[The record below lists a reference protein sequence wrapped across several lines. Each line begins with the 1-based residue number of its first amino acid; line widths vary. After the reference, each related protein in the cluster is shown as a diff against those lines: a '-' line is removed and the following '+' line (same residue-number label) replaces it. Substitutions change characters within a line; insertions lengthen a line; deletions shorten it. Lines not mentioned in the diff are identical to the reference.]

1 MKTPHPLLPTL
12 LFQILTNLPTLHTP
26 QYPHPPI
33 LVLLLCFFDWWVIEP
48 HLTFLY
54 DIMDLHMPS
63 YRSLVLQRLYI
74 VFYATRPL
82 VPCTSTMHYVPLV
95 LFSSTMIWHH
105 TYKYTHFFQPFPLY
119 GKNLKHPFLENF
131 KNSTPTPHPL
141 PLNLRVKY
149 LTRRLKRLLYYC
161 VML

>member
-82 VPCTSTMHYVPLV
+82 VLCTSTMHYVPLV

-105 TYKYTHFFQPFPLY
+105 TYKYTFFPTLLSLWEKPEAPFF
-119 GKNLKHPFLENF
+119 GKFQKLNP
-131 KNSTPTPHPL
+131 NSPPP
-141 PLNLRVKY
+141 PPQSS
-149 LTRRLKRLLYYC
+149 C
-161 VML
+161 